1 MPLFHSMSN
10 QRSNTMQLTKAQAE
24 ALQALVDYTLA
35 NERTHFLEYVSE
47 GGNPEDHIYGKAIQL
62 SSLPFFMSESI

>member
-1 MPLFHSMSN
+1 
-10 QRSNTMQLTKAQAE
+10 MQLTKTQAA

-35 NERTHFLEYVSE
+35 NERISFLEYLEE